1 MMIDIDPAAFDGLVR
16 AWLNDRLQC
25 VETNAACGYVH
36 PDDAKQYKKDI
47 KALRRVLDYMGH
59 D

>member
-1 MMIDIDPAAFDGLVR
+1 MMIKIDGSAFDGLIR
-16 AWLNDRLQC
+16 AWLKEALLC
-25 VETNAACGYVH
+25 VETNAALDYVH

-47 KALRRVLDYMGH
+47 KALKRLLDYIGP

>member
-1 MMIDIDPAAFDGLVR
+1 MMIDIDPAALDGVTR
-16 AWLNDRLQC
+16 AWLKEALLC
-25 VETNAACGYVH
+25 VETNAALDYVH
-36 PDDAKQYKKDI
+36 PDDAKQHKKDI

>member
-1 MMIDIDPAAFDGLVR
+1 MMIDIDPAALDGVTR
-16 AWLNDRLQC
+16 AWLKEALLC
-25 VETNAACGYVH
+25 VETNAALDYVH

-47 KALRRVLDYMGH
+47 KALRRVLDYMGP

>member
-1 MMIDIDPAAFDGLVR
+1 MMIEVDPDALDGVVR
-16 AWLNDRLQC
+16 AWLKKALQGA
-25 VETNAACGYVH
+25 ETNAALDFVH
-36 PDDAKQYKKDI
+36 PDDAKQSKKDI